1 MPLEKVTFR
10 PLTPSRWKDLE
21 TLFGPRGACAG
32 CWCMWFRLPRSEWSK
47 GKGTGNR
54 RAFRR
59 VVERGPAP
67 GILAYAGKE
76 PVGWVA
82 TAPRGAY
89 PVLQRSRSLR
99 PIDDRPVWSITCF
112 YVAREWRRRG
122 LNAGLLRA
130 ACAYARKKGATLAE
144 GYPMDPK
151 REYPAAWAYVGL
163 RSAFARAGFQVV
175 ARPSRSRVIMRRDL

>member
-1 MPLEKVTFR
+1 MPREEFR
-10 PLTPSRWKDLE
+10 FHPLTASRWKDLE
-21 TLFGPRGACAG
+21 RLFGPRGACAG

-47 GKGTGNR
+47 GKGAGNR

-82 TAPRGAY
+82 IAPRHEYAALG
-89 PVLQRSRSLR
+89 RSRSLR
-99 PIDDRPVWSITCF
+99 PVDERPVWSVTCF

-122 LNAGLLRA
+122 LNARLLDA
-130 ACAYARKKGATLAE
+130 ACAYAGRKGATLVE
-144 GYPMDPK
+144 GYPVDPK
-151 REYPAAWAYVGL
+151 KDYPAAWAYVGL
-163 RSAFARAGFQVV
+163 RSAFADAGFRVV
-175 ARPSRSRVIMRRDL
+175 ARPSRSRMIMRREL